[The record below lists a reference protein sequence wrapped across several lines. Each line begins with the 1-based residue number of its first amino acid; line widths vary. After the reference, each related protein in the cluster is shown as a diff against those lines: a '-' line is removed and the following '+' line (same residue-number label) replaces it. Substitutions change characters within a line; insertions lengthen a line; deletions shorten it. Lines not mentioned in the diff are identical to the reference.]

1 MDPVAIKEAK
11 SLSPKSLSLV
21 TYNIHKGFGL
31 GRLRFLLPQMR
42 HALSGLQPDFMLLQE
57 VQGFYRQ
64 RSKRIQP
71 APVRTQFEYMA
82 EHDWPHFIYAKNAIY
97 PSGHHG
103 NAILSKHTF
112 DKFENFNLSKHRRAS
127 RSILHGQ
134 IKIAEGLNLHLLC
147 VHLALFK
154 AERHAQ
160 CKAIIQ
166 KIRQVIP
173 EHEPLLMAGD
183 FNDWRKELSRPLAE
197 EMGIISALG
206 EFVLDQ
212 SCIQIK
218 KWAEIG
224 FDHLTVSVN
233 VSAQQLQR
241 GNFLAMLDRVLK
253 KHQIDPHRLEL
264 EITETLLMDE
274 TEKVRTI
281 LNEIRNRHVTIALD
295 DFGTGYSSLSYLSL
309 YPIDVI
315 KIDRSFVLQM
325 ITNPEQ
331 KAIVRA
337 ILAMSHSLNMQVV
350 AEGVETIEQA
360 QFLRDEGCHL
370 LQGYLFSK
378 PIPAADATLLLIK
391 SKGQPLISM

>member
-197 EMGIISALG
+197 EMGISEAFQTVEG
-206 EFVLDQ
+206 EH
-212 SCIQIK
+212 
-218 KWAEIG
+218 A
-224 FDHLTVSVN
+224 
-233 VSAQQLQR
+233 
-241 GNFLAMLDRVLK
+241 
-253 KHQIDPHRLEL
+253 
-264 EITETLLMDE
+264 
-274 TEKVRTI
+274 
-281 LNEIRNRHVTIALD
+281 
-295 DFGTGYSSLSYLSL
+295 
-309 YPIDVI
+309 
-315 KIDRSFVLQM
+315 RSF
-325 ITNPEQ
+325 P
-331 KAIVRA
+331 AIRP
-337 ILAMSHSLNMQVV
+337 SLCMDRIYFRGLKVKRVQCLHGKPWRTLSDHVPLF
-350 AEGVETIEQA
+350 AE
-360 QFLRDEGCHL
+360 F
-370 LQGYLFSK
+370 YW
-378 PIPAADATLLLIK
+378 
-391 SKGQPLISM
+391 

>member
-1 MDPVAIKEAK
+1 VYYQAK
-11 SLSPKSLSLV
+11 SNAHNQDIVGFEALVRWSHPDKGIVSP
-21 TYNIHKGFGL
+21 
-31 GRLRFLLPQMR
+31 
-42 HALSGLQPDFMLLQE
+42 
-57 VQGFYRQ
+57 VQ
-64 RSKRIQP
+64 
-71 APVRTQFEYMA
+71 
-82 EHDWPHFIYAKNAIY
+82 FI
-97 PSGHHG
+97 G
-103 NAILSKHTF
+103 
-112 DKFENFNLSKHRRAS
+112 
-127 RSILHGQ
+127 
-134 IKIAEGLNLHLLC
+134 
-147 VHLALFK
+147 
-154 AERHAQ
+154 
-160 CKAIIQ
+160 
-166 KIRQVIP
+166 
-173 EHEPLLMAGD
+173 
-183 FNDWRKELSRPLAE
+183 LAE

-212 SCIQIK
+212 ACIQIK

-241 GNFLAMLDRVLK
+241 GNFIAMLDRVLK
-253 KHQIDPHRLEL
+253 KHQIDPRRLEL

-274 TEKVRTI
+274 TDKVRAI
-281 LNEIRNRHVTIALD
+281 LHEIRNRHVTIALD

-360 QFLRDEGCHL
+360 QFLRDEGCDL

-391 SKGQPLISM
+391 SKGNPLISI